1 MPTILIIEDNKDILD
16 ILSELLK
23 TENYNVLSADNG
35 TSGLELATEYIP
47 DLIIC
52 DVVMQELN
60 GFQVIEQ
67 LKRNSNTKDI
77 PVAFL
82 SAIADSESIEK
93 GIALGATFITKPF
106 YWQELLQKIKE
117 LIDK

>member
-23 TENYNVLSADNG
+23 MENYTVLSADNG

-52 DVVMQELN
+52 DVVMRELD

-67 LKRNSNTKDI
+67 LKKNPSTKDI

-82 SAIADSESIEK
+82 SAIANSESIEK

-106 YWQELLQKIKE
+106 YWKELLQKIKE